1 MYMTIER
8 QDINLFTTTEESLYG
23 GQLTMMASAVSH
35 PSSIVEMC
43 VHTRKENVSVKL
55 NVIDSFSG
63 HYRKNFSIKIKYGWV
78 SLKERRI

>member
-1 MYMTIER
+1 MYLTIEK

-35 PSSIVEMC
+35 PSIVEMC

-55 NVIDSFSG
+55 NVIGSFSD
-63 HYRKNFSIKIKYGWV
+63 HYCKYFSMKINYGWV
-78 SLKERRI
+78 SLEEQHMQ